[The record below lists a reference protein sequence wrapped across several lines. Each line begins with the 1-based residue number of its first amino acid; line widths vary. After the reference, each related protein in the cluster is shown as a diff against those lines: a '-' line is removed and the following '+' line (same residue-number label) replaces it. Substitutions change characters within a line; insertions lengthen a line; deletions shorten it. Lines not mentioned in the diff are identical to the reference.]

1 MILADKADVR
11 RSCVRNT
18 DDIKFDIHDRVNFS
32 VKNSSLKVNEENTFV
47 KLKLYFFIAI
57 MILCRKTAE
66 RLELK
71 HKWIIDEQ
79 QLM

>member
-47 KLKLYFFIAI
+47 NLKLYFYGKNDF
-57 MILCRKTAE
+57 MQK
-66 RLELK
+66 
-71 HKWIIDEQ
+71 D
-79 QLM
+79 